1 VVFTNDHKTLL
12 VVISNESF
20 IKENKDTLIEA
31 KYNQEIKDK
40 QKL

>member
-1 VVFTNDHKTLL
+1 MTA
-12 VVISNESF
+12 F
-20 IKENKDTLIEA
+20 IKENKDILIEA